1 MDFFEKLK
9 KQREEKKKQEQL
21 AKANQAQNV
30 LSIDRRLFSAA
41 DPDDPDSGSLPKITK
56 NAKIA
61 FDPDELQT
69 VFVSDNE
76 DEEEGVEALS
86 YDYPDAAKSKRRI
99 HFNFGLFIFLFVYVF
114 ADPERMEV
122 DDLPKIKVTPPSPD
136 LSEKQ
141 RQKKEREEFF
151 RKLMEPRKKPNVV
164 RMKPASNNS
173 GEASKETQESI
184 AKYIAAEEDEE
195 M

>member
-9 KQREEKKKQEQL
+9 KQKEEKKKQEQL

-30 LSIDRRLFSAA
+30 LSVDRRLFSAA

-76 DEEEGVEALS
+76 EEEEGVEALS
-86 YDYPDAAKSKRRI
+86 YDFPDAAKSKSRI
-99 HFNFGLFIFLFVYVF
+99 HFNFVCLYFCLFTFLQIRNGWTWTICPKSKSLRRVLICRKNRGRRRSGRSFSENSWSLEKSPTLF
-114 ADPERMEV
+114 A
-122 DDLPKIKVTPPSPD
+122 
-136 LSEKQ
+136 
-141 RQKKEREEFF
+141 
-151 RKLMEPRKKPNVV
+151 
-164 RMKPASNNS
+164 
-173 GEASKETQESI
+173 
-184 AKYIAAEEDEE
+184 
-195 M
+195 